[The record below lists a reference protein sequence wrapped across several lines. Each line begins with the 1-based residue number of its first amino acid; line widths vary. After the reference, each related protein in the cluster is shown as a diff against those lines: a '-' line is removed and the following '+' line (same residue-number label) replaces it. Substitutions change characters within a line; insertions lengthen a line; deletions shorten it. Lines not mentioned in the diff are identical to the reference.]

1 MATTKTTTIGLIG
14 YGSINS
20 VVARHAVAAGYR
32 VLLSNSRG
40 PATLADAAAALG
52 PLATAVSVADAIRNS
67 DIVSLSI
74 PLKAAFDDAAFPA
87 DAFAG
92 KIVVETLNYYPERDG
107 RFPQLDAREIT
118 SSELLQRRFKS
129 ARLVKAFNNIYF
141 KHLENLARPKGHP
154 GRSALPIAG
163 DDADAKAKVS
173 AFVEDI
179 GFDAVDV
186 GSFADSWRSEPNT
199 PVYAWPYFAK
209 PPEGLSE
216 EEKAKWFFEGHGG
229 SVVSAAD
236 VKALLGKATK
246 DSPVGG
252 VLPKSLS

>member
-1 MATTKTTTIGLIG
+1 MATTKTTTIGIIG
-14 YGSINS
+14 FGNS
-20 VVARHAVAAGYR
+20 TR
-32 VLLSNSRG
+32 NSRG

-74 PLKAAFDDAAFPA
+74 PFKTAFDDAAFPA

-107 RFPQLDAREIT
+107 RFPQLDAREVT
-118 SSELLQRRFKS
+118 ASGLLQQRFKS
-129 ARLVKAFNNIYF
+129 ARLVKAFSNIYF
-141 KHLENLARPKGHP
+141 KHLDNLARPKGHP
-154 GRSALPIAG
+154 ERSALPVAG

-179 GFDAVDV
+179 GFDAVD
-186 GSFADSWRSEPNT
+186 PNT
-199 PVYAWPYFAK
+199 PVYSWPYFAT

-216 EEKAKWFFEGHGG
+216 EEKAKWFFEGHGRR
-229 SVVSAAD
+229 VSAAD
-236 VKALLGKATK
+236 VRALLGEATK

-252 VLPKSLS
+252 VLPKSFS